1 MFINKVV
8 KIFGSSN
15 TTAIVE
21 AVKLKN
27 KYYISYSNGRDLV
40 KTDPL
45 KWSKFLQKEGVGEII
60 LTCVNKE
67 GLMEGFDIQLTKK
80 YQTL

>member
-27 KYYISYSNGRDLV
+27 KYYIV
-40 KTDPL
+40 
-45 KWSKFLQKEGVGEII
+45 
-60 LTCVNKE
+60 
-67 GLMEGFDIQLTKK
+67 IQMKRL
-80 YQTL
+80 